1 MASTFS
7 YKARDTS
14 TGKVVRG
21 TISGPSEAAAGRA
34 LIAQGLIPLGELRD
48 NGEGG
53 IMQLFTGHVASKN
66 LVIFT
71 RQLATMLNAGLPLAQ
86 SLAMAGEQSS
96 DKQLKSIIADVV
108 NNVNGGAPLSDSLA
122 KYPDVFNNVYIAI
135 VRAGETSGTMDK
147 SLERL
152 ADQQEHDA
160 DQRSKI
166 LGAMIYPAIVL
177 VVIIAVV
184 IFMVVSLIPQVVSMY
199 NDLGKTLPATTQFLM
214 NIVNF
219 FSKFWF
225 IILAALIAIGFFTA
239 QWHKTENGKRSSDR
253 FKLNVPGFSTL
264 FRKLYMARFARTAQ
278 VLLES
283 GVSMIETLKISADA
297 VNNLEVRDE
306 ILQAVGKVRN
316 GKALSDALSGQ
327 DYILPFVPQMI
338 RIGESSG
345 SIDTLLGKVA
355 DYYDK
360 EVDNAIAAINTLI
373 EPVLMVLMAFMI
385 GFIVLAVLLPIYG
398 LTDTSTI

>member
-1 MASTFS
+1 MSTTYS

-14 TGKVVRG
+14 TGKIVRG
-21 TISGPSEAAAGRA
+21 TIQGNTEAAAGRA
-34 LIAQGLIPLGELRD
+34 LMAQGMVPLGDLKVA
-48 NGEGG
+48 GEGPLSN
-53 IMQLFTGHVASKN
+53 MNSRVSSKD
-66 LVIFT
+66 LVVFT

-96 DKQLKSIIADVV
+96 SKSLKTIIGDVV
-108 NNVNGGAPLSDSLA
+108 ASVNGGASLSDSL
-122 KYPDVFNNVYIAI
+122 KRYPKAFNNVYVAI
-135 VRAGETSGTMDK
+135 VQAGETSGTMDK

-184 IFMVVSLIPQVVSMY
+184 VFMLVTLIPEVVNMY
-199 NDLGKTLPATTQFLM
+199 NDLGKTLPVSTMILM

-219 FSKFWF
+219 FGKWWY
-225 IILAALIAIGFFTA
+225 IILAALAVIIFFSHR
-239 QWHKTENGKRSSDR
+239 WHETPEGKKSSDT
-253 FKLNVPGFSTL
+253 FKLNIPGFGQL
-264 FRKLYMARFARTAQ
+264 FRKLYMARFSRTAE
-278 VLLES
+278 VLLQS
-283 GVSMIETLKISADA
+283 GVSMIETLKISAAA
-297 VNNLEVRDE
+297 VNNSAVEEE
-306 ILQAVGKVRN
+306 ILQAVGKVKN
-316 GKALSDALSGQ
+316 GKPLSDALSNQ

-338 RIGESSG
+338 RIGETSG
-345 SIDTLLGKVA
+345 SIDVMLAKVA

>member
-1 MASTFS
+1 MSTTYS

-14 TGKVVRG
+14 TGKIVRG
-21 TISGPSEAAAGRA
+21 TIQGNTEAAAGRA
-34 LIAQGLIPLGELRD
+34 LMAQGLVPLGDLKVA
-48 NGEGG
+48 GEGPLSNMG
-53 IMQLFTGHVASKN
+53 TRVSSKD
-66 LVIFT
+66 LVVFT

-86 SLAMAGEQSS
+86 SLAMAGEQSNS
-96 DKQLKSIIADVV
+96 KSLKTIIGDVV
-108 NNVNGGAPLSDSLA
+108 ASVNGGASLSDSL
-122 KYPDVFNNVYIAI
+122 KRYPKAFNNVYVAI
-135 VRAGETSGTMDK
+135 VQAGETSGTMDK

-184 IFMVVSLIPQVVSMY
+184 VFMLVTLIPEVVNMY
-199 NDLGKTLPATTQFLM
+199 NDLGKTLPVSTMILM

-219 FSKFWF
+219 FGKWWY
-225 IILAALIAIGFFTA
+225 IILAALAVVIFFSHR
-239 QWHKTENGKRSSDR
+239 WHETPEGKKSSDT
-253 FKLNVPGFSTL
+253 FKLNIPGFGQL
-264 FRKLYMARFARTAQ
+264 FRKLYMARFSRTAE
-278 VLLES
+278 VLLQS
-283 GVSMIETLKISADA
+283 GVSMIETLKISAAA
-297 VNNLEVRDE
+297 VNNSAVEEE
-306 ILQAVGKVRN
+306 ILQAVGKVKN
-316 GKALSDALSGQ
+316 GKPLSDALSNQ

-338 RIGESSG
+338 RIGETSG
-345 SIDTLLGKVA
+345 SIDVMLAKVA

-373 EPVLMVLMAFMI
+373 EPVLMVFMAFMI

>member
-1 MASTFS
+1 MSTTYS

-14 TGKVVRG
+14 TGKIVRG
-21 TISGPSEAAAGRA
+21 TIQGNTEAAAGRA
-34 LIAQGLIPLGELRD
+34 LMAQGLVPLGDLKVA
-48 NGEGG
+48 GEGPLSNMG
-53 IMQLFTGHVASKN
+53 TRVSSKD
-66 LVIFT
+66 LVVFT

-86 SLAMAGEQSS
+86 SLAMAGEQSNS
-96 DKQLKSIIADVV
+96 KSLKTIIGDVV
-108 NNVNGGAPLSDSLA
+108 ASVNGGASLSDSL
-122 KYPDVFNNVYIAI
+122 KRYPKAFNNVYVAI
-135 VRAGETSGTMDK
+135 VQAGETSGTMDK

-184 IFMVVSLIPQVVSMY
+184 VFMLVTLIPEVVNMY
-199 NDLGKTLPATTQFLM
+199 NDLGKTLPVSTMILM

-219 FSKFWF
+219 FGKWWY
-225 IILAALIAIGFFTA
+225 IILAALAVVIFFSHRWYETP
-239 QWHKTENGKRSSDR
+239 EGKKSSDT
-253 FKLNVPGFSTL
+253 FKLNIPGFGQL
-264 FRKLYMARFARTAQ
+264 FRKLYMARFSRTAE
-278 VLLES
+278 VLLQS
-283 GVSMIETLKISADA
+283 GVSMIETLKISAAA
-297 VNNLEVRDE
+297 VNNSAVEEE
-306 ILQAVGKVRN
+306 ILQAVGKVKN
-316 GKALSDALSGQ
+316 GKPLSDALSNQ

-338 RIGESSG
+338 RIGETSG
-345 SIDTLLGKVA
+345 SIDVMLAKVA

-373 EPVLMVLMAFMI
+373 EPVLMVLMAFMV